1 MKSFEMLMI
10 EEVLPS
16 IYSKN
21 TLGAIALLR
30 KHGKELIL
38 GISASTM
45 TVLYTALAMED
56 KLLVIWLLSNGP
68 NLCGEER
75 FLMLLLRQSIGIYPL
90 SKAYIINDGELA
102 AILHVSINCMIAE
115 FRTQANQSSELR
127 EIINRYERA
136 IVKDD
141 FANQFHTRDVFE
153 HARQIYWQVTEEL
166 NKNPY
171 YLEQRLQELTSIAEA
186 KYRNTY
192 RGAIENFV
200 SNILTFGRAKR
211 NNDYRPLENGDS
223 PTSKVKAR

>member
-21 TLGAIALLR
+21 TLGAIALL
-30 KHGKELIL
+30 KKYGKGLIL
-38 GISASTM
+38 CCAASSM

-56 KLLVIWLLSNGP
+56 KLLVIWLLSNAP
-68 NLCGEER
+68 NLCGEEE
-75 FLMLLLRQSIGIYPL
+75 FLMLLLRQSAGFYPL

-102 AILHVSINCMIAE
+102 AMMHFSINTMIAE
-115 FRTQANQSSELR
+115 FRTQKNQLPELR

-141 FANQFHTRDVFE
+141 FANQFHTRDLFE
-153 HARQIYWQVTEEL
+153 HARQVYRQVTEEL
-166 NKNPY
+166 NKNPD
-171 YLEQRLQELTSIAEA
+171 YLEPRLQELTNIAEA

-192 RGAIENFV
+192 RGALESFV
-200 SNILTFGRAKR
+200 SNILTFGREKR
-211 NNDYRPLENGDS
+211 NDDYRPLEKEDS
-223 PTSKVKAR
+223 PTSKVKAH